1 VVAIVCITT
10 SILAWTYGIYPLVV
24 YFLSKKIGT
33 PLNKKIAFFPS
44 LSIIIPTY
52 NEESV
57 IEEKVKN
64 TLEVDYPK
72 DRLEI
77 ILIDSK
83 STDRTVEIAQK
94 YSEITVIQEE
104 KRWGKSHAIN
114 VALEHVSGDIVL
126 LTDADCLI
134 SQDALKIAMSNFS
147 DQSVGAVAA
156 IPFSGSRKERSKRNV
171 FISKCESSVDSIVSG
186 VGRFLVFRKA
196 LVPRIDERCLA
207 DDFEISLK
215 VRATG
220 KRVVFD
226 PNIKVYESE
235 PTGFRFWYRQIVRRT
250 VTGLTTLSHHS
261 DMIFNPS
268 YGLFGLLI
276 LPSRSFLPKLAPFLV
291 IVLLMLLSISNF
303 KLLLLLLAIALVVL
317 GFWKPSRRYLAIE
330 IAVLHSLFLFF
341 SGRYS
346 KAWKKE
352 PHTIVEIESTKF

>member
-24 YFLSKKIGT
+24 CFLSKKIGT

-57 IEEKVKN
+57 IEQKIKN
-64 TLEVDYPK
+64 TLQVDYPK

-83 STDRTVEIAQK
+83 STDETVEIAQK

-134 SQDALKIAMSNFS
+134 SQDALKIAMSNFY

-156 IPFSGSRKERSKRNV
+156 IPFSVSRKERSKMHV

-186 VGRFLVFRKA
+186 VGRFLVFRRA

-207 DDFEISLK
+207 DDFEISLT
-215 VRATG
+215 VRDSG

-226 PNIKVYESE
+226 PNVKVYESDS
-235 PTGFRFWYRQIVRRT
+235 PSFKLWYQQIVRRT
-250 VTGLTTLSHHS
+250 VTGLTTLSHHFN
-261 DMIFNPS
+261 IVLNPS
-268 YGLFGLLI
+268 YGLFGLLFF
-276 LPSRSFLPKLAPFLV
+276 PSRVFLPKLTPILI
-291 IVLLMLLSISNF
+291 IVLLVSLGILDF
-303 KLLLLLLAIALVVL
+303 QLLLFLTAIGMLVL
-317 GFWKPSRRYLAIE
+317 GFWRPSRRYLAIQF
-330 IAVLHSLFLFF
+330 AVLHALLLFF
-341 SGRYS
+341 LGRYS
-346 KAWKKE
+346 PAWKKE
-352 PHTIVEIESTKF
+352 PHGIDEVKSTQF